1 MMQALT
7 HRFDLPR
14 TLGIL
19 GTAWLVYATCQ
30 EDYILPAACFLIVL
44 LSVRRVSGTHKKK
57 KEPLDNKFSWA
68 TALSLS
74 LLLGWMWITIY
85 PRQYESDFIQSYA
98 IFILQSGS
106 LFLVLFLWFS
116 PRYFY
121 RAFFLKLLPWL
132 TVALS
137 VNVAFTLP
145 SAICFVLFCLVN
157 AAAFMT
163 QTGDTGDLPP
173 PAKEPIWKKI
183 ILFSSFTIV
192 TVGIFAGFVAAFHIG
207 DAVYTRLIKDYTL
220 IYRRHPFFS
229 FSPVM
234 DIQGPG
240 ISGNDIRPVLEVERG
255 GRSALYLHTQYFK
268 DYDNGKWIA
277 PEDVQRYALP
287 EQHAEGDDTLELKM
301 LVTLKD
307 IVPVP
312 RGTKNV
318 VGYNGPYEQ
327 DRQGLVY
334 SLQKSIHQV
343 TVSRHEEPRLVHNRV
358 DDIEDYSYLDPEFK
372 ARLRPYLLNIIG
384 TESDPL
390 RIARLV
396 QRYFLTNYT
405 YSLNVPFQANEA
417 GILYILARR
426 PPVYCSFFA
435 STMAVLLR
443 AAEIPSRLSVGF
455 LATERIGKDDERFL
469 VRVRDAHA
477 WVEAYLPDPEHPG
490 RFSWQR
496 FDPTP
501 PDRLRVLNDGK
512 IINRV
517 ADALYLG
524 ILRFRSDF
532 KNLESEKLL
541 VWLLMVL
548 FVLVFIRNHR
558 EIWYFIRWCF
568 SPNRKKLR
576 RKKPARREYIK
587 TYHDL
592 EIILRKKFRTRQLP
606 HETHTDLIR
615 RLRSHHPDKRAL
627 VDRIEEFFCLYQDNR
642 FGEKERPQLS
652 DKLRA
657 LKKESAGRS

>member
-7 HRFDLPR
+7 YHFDLPR

-30 EDYILPAACFLIVL
+30 GDYILPAACFLIVL
-44 LSVRRVSGTHKKK
+44 VTIKQVSKNQKKNQ
-57 KEPLDNKFSWA
+57 PLENKFSWA
-68 TALSLS
+68 TAMSVS
-74 LLLGWMWITIY
+74 LLLGWMWITVN
-85 PRQYESDFIQSYA
+85 PRQYESDFMQSYA

-116 PRYFY
+116 PRYLY

-137 VNVAFTLP
+137 VNVAFTLA
-145 SAICFVLFCLVN
+145 SAVCFVLFCVVN
-157 AAAFMT
+157 AGAFMT
-163 QTGDTGDLPP
+163 QTGDTSNLPP
-173 PAKEPIWKKI
+173 RPKEALWRKI
-183 ILFSSFTIV
+183 VLFTIF
-192 TVGIFAGFVAAFHIG
+192 TVISVGLFAGFVLAFHIG

-234 DIQGPG
+234 DIRGPG
-240 ISGNDIRPVLEVERG
+240 ISGNDIRPVLEVDRAN
-255 GRSALYLHTQYFK
+255 RASLYLHTQYFK
-268 DYDNGKWIA
+268 DYNDGKWIA
-277 PEDVQRYALP
+277 PEDVMRYALP
-287 EQHAEGDDTLELKM
+287 EQHADGDETLALNM

-343 TVSRHEEPRLVHNRV
+343 TISRHEEPRLVHNRV
-358 DDIEDYSYLDPEFK
+358 DDLNDYSYLNPEFK
-372 ARLRPYLLNIIG
+372 ARLRPFLKQIVGNE
-384 TESDPL
+384 TDPG
-390 RIARLV
+390 RMARLI
-396 QRYFLTNYT
+396 QAHFLRNYT
-405 YSLNVPFQANEA
+405 YSLDVSFEANEM
-417 GILYILARR
+417 GIIYILARR

-443 AAEIPSRLSVGF
+443 AADIPSRLTVGF
-455 LATERIGKDDERFL
+455 LATERIGKAEEQFL

-477 WVEAYLPDPEHPG
+477 WVEAYLPDPQHPG
-490 RFSWQR
+490 SFSWQR

-501 PDRLRVLNDGK
+501 PDRLRVLNDGRA
-512 IINRV
+512 INRI
-517 ADALYLG
+517 ADAIYLA

-541 VWLLMVL
+541 VWLVMVL
-548 FVLVFIRNHR
+548 FVLVLIRNHR

-568 SPNRKKLR
+568 SPNRKQLR
-576 RKKPARREYIK
+576 RRKPVRKDYIK

-592 EIILRKKFRTRQLP
+592 ELVLRKNFRTRQLM
-606 HETHTDLIR
+606 HETHSDLIR
-615 RLRSHHPDKRAL
+615 RLRTHHPGQDTL
-627 VDRIEEFFCLYQDNR
+627 IDMIEDFFRLYQDNR
-642 FGEKERPQLS
+642 FGDKQRPQLP

-657 LKKESAGRS
+657 IKHASAGRN